1 MKAAVV
7 LLIMCSVVIVTGC
20 GGGGASTSAPQPTV
34 NVQLSSSALQVS
46 QTGDTANVTVTVT
59 SSGTSTPV
67 TLSVTGAPAGVSIS
81 VTQPGSSNMGALS
94 FSVTKPSTA
103 PAATY
108 ALQVRGSSGAT
119 VGVAPL
125 SLLVTGLVTIGGNV
139 AGNTAFMST
148 SFQVAD
154 YSYAWLTDHPAAI
167 APLVSL
173 SPQHVRVQVLDGA
186 LPETAQDQWNFTEL
200 DAIVQPLLANGDQ
213 SPQLQIGAAP
223 AFMYN
228 SSGAL
233 RDQTFQ
239 EFAGFCANLVRY
251 YNKGGF
257 TSGSNT
263 YQSPSSTPIRW
274 WGIYNEP
281 NINNVTAD
289 QYVAL
294 YNAAGAAM
302 LAVDPSIK
310 LVALELSD
318 WGTQPQTFL
327 PPLLAGATAPIH
339 AVATHYYGTCSQKD
353 TDQTVMDSVSMFATH
368 ASYFRSTLDANTPTV
383 GTPLWVTENNVNADW
398 NNNGKSACNPS
409 QAFVSDPRG
418 SSAFFA
424 AWRPLVYSQLVKAGT
439 AGVWHWSYA
448 GDAQYGE
455 VDGNGNKQ
463 LSYWV
468 DYYLS
473 NWLPSTATLLSATS
487 SDDGVEVLAA
497 LRSDGRKVIMVAN
510 HQVGSAN
517 DNNGP
522 GVAKTITLDLS
533 QAGSYSAASLVAM
546 DATTN
551 PAAGPV
557 PVAITPA
564 QQLELKFS
572 GYGVQFLMIGE
583 NQ

>member
-1 MKAAVV
+1 MKATVA
-7 LLIMCSVVIVTGC
+7 LIMFSVVIVTGC
-20 GGGGASTSAPQPTV
+20 GGGGAGTSAPPPTV
-34 NVQLSSSALQVS
+34 NIQLSSSALQVS
-46 QTGDTANVTVTVT
+46 QSGDTASVSVTVT
-59 SSGTSTPV
+59 SSGTSAPV
-67 TLSVTGAPAGVSIS
+67 TLLVAGAPAGVFVSI
-81 VTQPGSSNMGALS
+81 TQPGSSNIGAIS

-108 ALQVRGSSGAT
+108 ALQVKASSGAT

-125 SLLVTGLVTIGGNV
+125 SLMVTGLVTVGGNT

-154 YSYAWLTDHPAAI
+154 YSYAWLTDHQAAI

-186 LPETAQDQWNFTEL
+186 MPETAQDQWNFTEL
-200 DAIVQPLLANGDQ
+200 DAIVQPLLSNGDQ

-233 RDQTFQ
+233 RDPTFQ

-257 TSGSNT
+257 VSGSNT
-263 YQSPSSTPIRW
+263 YQSPSSAPIKW

-289 QYVAL
+289 QYVAI

-327 PPLLAGATAPIH
+327 PPLLVGATAPIH
-339 AVATHYYGTCSQKD
+339 AVATHYYGTCNQKD
-353 TDQTVMDSVSMFATH
+353 TDQTVMDSVSMFAEH
-368 ASYFRSTLDANTPTV
+368 ASYFRSALDANTTTL

-398 NNNGKSACNPS
+398 NNNGKSACNPT

-424 AWRPLVYSQLVKAGT
+424 AWRPLAYSQLVKAGT

-487 SDDGVEVLAA
+487 SDDGIEVLAA
-497 LRSDGRKVIMVAN
+497 LRNDGKKVIMIAN
-510 HQVGSAN
+510 HQVAGAN

-533 QAGSYSAASLVAM
+533 QAGSYSTAWLVTM
-546 DATTN
+546 DATTS
-551 PAAGPV
+551 PATGPL
-557 PVAITPA
+557 PVAVTPA
-564 QQLELKFS
+564 QQLELKFA

-583 NQ
+583 N